1 MIRDEKIKKDIV
13 DHLYGDSRVDA
24 SEVAVRVSNG
34 RAVLSGN
41 VPTLASAMAAE
52 EDSYAV
58 EGVVFVENRL
68 GVTPHSF
75 TEIPCDREL
84 KKNIEAVL
92 KWNADLESTEV
103 RISVVEGRVVLDGA
117 VESYWKK
124 VRVEDIVTP
133 LKGVVE
139 VVNKLAVVPT
149 ENVGDMSLAERVV
162 AGLGRNLLVDVR
174 NILVEVENGRVRLSG
189 TLPNRPAAEA
199 ARDTVI
205 RTAGIREI
213 QNDLIIR

>member
-205 RTAGIREI
+205 RTAGVREI

>member
-124 VRVEDIVTP
+124 VRVEDIVAP

-205 RTAGIREI
+205 RTAGVREI

>member
-1 MIRDEKIKKDIV
+1 MIKDEKIKKDIV

-68 GVTPHSF
+68 VVTPHSF
-75 TEIPCDREL
+75 TEIPSDREL

-133 LKGVVE
+133 LKGVAE

-205 RTAGIREI
+205 RTAGVREI